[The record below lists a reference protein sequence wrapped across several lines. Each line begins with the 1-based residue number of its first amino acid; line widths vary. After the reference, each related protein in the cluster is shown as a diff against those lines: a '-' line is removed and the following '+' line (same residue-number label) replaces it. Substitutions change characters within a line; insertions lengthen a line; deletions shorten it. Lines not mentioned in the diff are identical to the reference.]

1 MIKCLRNIGPLT
13 KNKSINTEM
22 KQSWRAAFKS
32 WNVNQF
38 SLNEYKMYCYS
49 IYQSVFFVTCKRELI
64 LIYTPKKR
72 ILLEKYPMHHRI
84 NGKQRTELGKWT
96 GTKGGHTSVKHS
108 HGKLFDKISLK
119 TAPLKM
125 CNQSGPQTT
134 DVTMDASRLCC
145 YNYELSLF
153 K

>member
-1 MIKCLRNIGPLT
+1 MFKKYRTTHEEQKYQHRNEVVLESCL
-13 KNKSINTEM
+13 
-22 KQSWRAAFKS
+22 Q
-32 WNVNQF
+32 
-38 SLNEYKMYCYS
+38 
-49 IYQSVFFVTCKRELI
+49 EL
-64 LIYTPKKR
+64 
-72 ILLEKYPMHHRI
+72 E
-84 NGKQRTELGKWT
+84 KWT